1 MRLLELLAPPLCAA
15 CGAVAGPAEPLCG
28 RCRSRL
34 DWLGPLPVDAAGVR
48 TWAPVAYSGPARD
61 LVRALK
67 FGGAWRAAETMAA
80 QIAASAPA
88 DLLWAPPGRPNARY
102 TRTRSTTQPVLVPVP
117 LHPRRRRR
125 RGYDQAALLAR
136 ALAERTGLET
146 RECLE
151 RTGSPAAQ
159 VGRSRI
165 ERIAGPP
172 GEIRAKE
179 VPPPH
184 VLLIDDVLTTGATIA
199 ACAAALRAAGTCH
212 VAALT
217 YARTPGR

>member
-1 MRLLELLAPPLCAA
+1 MRLLELIAPPLCAA

-48 TWAPVAYSGPARD
+48 AWAPVAYSGPARD

-67 FGGAWRAAETMAA
+67 YGGAWRAAEAMAA
-80 QIAASAPA
+80 QIAANAPA
-88 DLLWAPPGRPNARY
+88 GLLRGE
-102 TRTRSTTQPVLVPVP
+102 LVPVP

-136 ALAERTGLET
+136 ALGQRSELEV
-146 RECLE
+146 RECLR
-151 RTGSPAAQ
+151 RTGSAAAQ
-159 VGRSRI
+159 VGRNRA
-165 ERIAGPP
+165 ERVGGPP
-172 GEIRAKE
+172 GQIRAAGT
-179 VPPPH
+179 PPAH
-184 VLLIDDVLTTGATIA
+184 ALLVDDVLTTGATIA
-199 ACAAALRAAGTCH
+199 ACAGALREAGTRE
-212 VAALT
+212 VAALA